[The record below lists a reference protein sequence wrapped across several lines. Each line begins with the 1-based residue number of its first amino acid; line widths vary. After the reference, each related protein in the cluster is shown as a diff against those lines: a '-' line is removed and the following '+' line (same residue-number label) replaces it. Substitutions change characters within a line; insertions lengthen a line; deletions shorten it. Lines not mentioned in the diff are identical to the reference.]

1 MQPRPTQRTEPHG
14 EGPSNRRGRLPSQQ
28 GSQGTSTAEKWDDD
42 HLDLVLDLWEETY
55 FEHNRA
61 PMSPKHWQDILSK
74 LEAGFPGHVS
84 RTWKAC
90 RDKIAKMKTIYRS
103 QKTLASQSSAPT
115 SVWKYYERFDYILS
129 GTATASGIPGA
140 MDQGIPKAH
149 VEVVDLEDV
158 PISPRR
164 QACLQP
170 GVQGEPN
177 KQFRKAQKRK
187 REDTESVAASIREVA
202 TVMQTSE
209 KSKMEMTER
218 ISLRILEAEEKS
230 RKTAMEGQF
239 ALAALFLKA
248 IKEQRRR
255 RGFSHST
262 DSGDISSGVPDMPTP
277 PMSSSGNLHGSR
289 ADSPEPEILSH
300 TPGSASRTPTRRASS
315 LHAAF
320 CSGGA
325 DPPTFPA
332 STGSAEKT
340 TPDVPLPTP
349 QSGTFPPVLHPD
361 TAPDHATSTPPPLIE
376 GTCW

>member
-1 MQPRPTQRTEPHG
+1 MASSSSPPAYTEGLSQPPHGGSSHHYTNGAPLPSTAPAMQPGGSGHMQPRPTQRTEPHG

-28 GSQGTSTAEKWDDD
+28 GSQGTSTVEKWDDG

-84 RTWKAC
+84 RTWKAF

-129 GTATASGIPGA
+129 GTATASGIPRA

-170 GVQGEPN
+170 GV
-177 KQFRKAQKRK
+177 
-187 REDTESVAASIREVA
+187 
-202 TVMQTSE
+202 
-209 KSKMEMTER
+209 
-218 ISLRILEAEEKS
+218 
-230 RKTAMEGQF
+230 
-239 ALAALFLKA
+239 
-248 IKEQRRR
+248 
-255 RGFSHST
+255 
-262 DSGDISSGVPDMPTP
+262 
-277 PMSSSGNLHGSR
+277 
-289 ADSPEPEILSH
+289 
-300 TPGSASRTPTRRASS
+300 
-315 LHAAF
+315 
-320 CSGGA
+320 
-325 DPPTFPA
+325 
-332 STGSAEKT
+332 
-340 TPDVPLPTP
+340 
-349 QSGTFPPVLHPD
+349 
-361 TAPDHATSTPPPLIE
+361 
-376 GTCW
+376 